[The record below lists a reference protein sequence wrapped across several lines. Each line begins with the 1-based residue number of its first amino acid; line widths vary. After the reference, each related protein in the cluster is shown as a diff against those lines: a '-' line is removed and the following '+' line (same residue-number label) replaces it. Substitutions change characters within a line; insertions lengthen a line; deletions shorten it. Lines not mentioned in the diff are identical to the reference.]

1 MAATTGQKIVG
12 RLVAQ
17 PVRPATAIT
26 MPAVRNNHPIE
37 KMDTI
42 PNATT
47 ATVVTQYHT
56 PLRRI
61 IVSHTRLLSPPSCQP
76 AEDEG
81 RRARLQRRQRRS
93 KHGPVPPPPTRGS
106 PAAEHAVLR
115 PPQAGRMAATRVGC
129 GRR

>member
-17 PVRPATAIT
+17 PVRPATAIA

-81 RRARLQRRQRRS
+81 RRARLLASRAS
-93 KHGPVPPPPTRGS
+93 
-106 PAAEHAVLR
+106 AAEVPGHACSYVDVAAVLHAVLR